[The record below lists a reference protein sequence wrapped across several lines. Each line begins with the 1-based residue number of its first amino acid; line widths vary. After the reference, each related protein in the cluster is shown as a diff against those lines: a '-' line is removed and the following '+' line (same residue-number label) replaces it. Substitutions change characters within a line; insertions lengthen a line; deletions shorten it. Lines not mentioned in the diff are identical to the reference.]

1 MRRMDA
7 LQRLSEIIRTF
18 PVLPKAA
25 VVQGQPDAQ
34 TACSPGFRVALALA
48 IAALVTTVSWRWM
61 GGFSN
66 TLADLRTLGMAI
78 LAAGF
83 AYCWAGRFL
92 LLFAVG
98 MAPVLVLLALL
109 AHWLP

>member
-7 LQRLSEIIRTF
+7 LQHLSEIIHTF
-18 PVLPKAA
+18 PTPPKAA
-25 VVQGQPDAQ
+25 VVQGQPHAQ
-34 TACSPGFRVALALA
+34 AACSPGFRVALALA

-66 TLADLRTLGMAI
+66 TLADLRTLGVAT

-83 AYCWAGRFL
+83 AYCLAGRFL
-92 LLFAVG
+92 LLFVVG
-98 MAPVLVLLALL
+98 MAPLLVLLALL